1 MTQEHNPTQLIKSAP
16 IKLGKKKSLK
26 YFVAGGAIAA
36 VLGLSACAPIEAQE
50 PVQIL
55 VTTNILGDVVSEIVG
70 ATATVKTIMTT
81 GTDPHSF
88 NLSAQEAALFESAEL
103 IIYNGLG
110 LESNLMSQIGAA
122 KESGVPTLE
131 VAAQV
136 NPIPFGE
143 EEHDHEESADE
154 HEDSDRDEH
163 EVEGSDHDHDHDHDH
178 GDLDPHF
185 WTDPSRM
192 ILAAK
197 AIGAEII
204 EHVPGIDAAALQ
216 INLDAYLAKLQDL
229 DSWMEA
235 QLSNVPASSQKLVT
249 NHEVFGYFADRFGY
263 EIIGAVIP
271 GGSSVGAPSAAELK
285 GLADALRA
293 SGVSAIFAE
302 TTQPETLASVV
313 AEETGIDVK
322 VVLLYTESLS
332 DSGGVAPDYI
342 SMMRYNTESIVAALN
357 G

>member
-1 MTQEHNPTQLIKSAP
+1 MNQKRIKANKNQAGW
-16 IKLGKKKSLK
+16 KLL
-26 YFVAGGAIAA
+26 AGVG
-36 VLGLSACAPIEAQE
+36 VLATALSLSACS
-50 PVQIL
+50 PVESTDNPQIL
-55 VTTNILGDVVSEIVG
+55 VTTNILGDVVYEIVG
-70 ATATVKTIMTT
+70 NTASVKTVMAP

-88 NLSAQEAALFESAEL
+88 SLSAQEAALFESAEL

-110 LESNLMSQIGAA
+110 LESNLLSQIEAA
-122 KESGVPTLE
+122 QESGVATLE
-131 VAAQV
+131 VAATV
-136 NPIPFGE
+136 NPLPFGE
-143 EEHDHEESADE
+143 EGHDHEDGDHDHE
-154 HEDSDRDEH
+154 HEDGDH
-163 EVEGSDHDHDHDHDH
+163 EDSDHDHDH

-204 EHVPGIDAAALQ
+204 EHVQGIDAAAVQ
-216 INLDAYLAKLQDL
+216 SNLDAYVTKLQDL
-229 DSWMEA
+229 DTWMES
-235 QLSNVPASSQKLVT
+235 QLSTVPASSQKLLT

-271 GGSSVGAPSAAELK
+271 GGSSVGAPSASELK
-285 GLADALRA
+285 GLADALKA

-302 TTQPETLASVV
+302 TTQPEALARVV

-332 DSGGVAPDYI
+332 DSGGEAPDYI
-342 SMMRYNTESIVAALN
+342 TMMRYNTEAIVSALK
-357 G
+357 